1 MQSFQ
6 LLLKF
11 DIKANKEDISA
22 DFLNAHSSSWQND
35 EKPTDLELKNSIKN
49 EIDSWLEDL
58 EIDFEMEELP
68 ADITK
73 TEALNAITDMTK
85 AEAFNAL
92 VVGMKILGWDKKL

>member
-1 MQSFQ
+1 MQSFH

-49 EIDSWLEDL
+49 EIDSWLEEL
-58 EIDFEMEELP
+58 EIDFEMKELS
-68 ADITK
+68 ADI
-73 TEALNAITDMTK
+73 TK
-85 AEAFNAL
+85 AEAFSVL
-92 VVGMKILGWDKKL
+92 VEGMKILGWDKKS

>member
-1 MQSFQ
+1 MQ

-49 EIDSWLEDL
+49 EIDSWLEDI

-73 TEALNAITDMTK
+73 

-92 VVGMKILGWDKKL
+92 VEGMKILGWDKHHE

>member
-1 MQSFQ
+1 MQ

-11 DIKANKEDISA
+11 NIKANKEDISA

-58 EIDFEMEELP
+58 EIDFEMQELP
-68 ADITK
+68 TDITNAK
-73 TEALNAITDMTK
+73 ALNAVADMTK
-85 AEAFNAL
+85 AEAFNAI
-92 VVGMKILGWDKKL
+92 VEGMKILNWDKKL